1 MARGLGKGLEGLFE
15 DNLRTEEEEQGAGI
29 LKIVRI
35 SSVEPNRSQ
44 PRKTFEKEK
53 IDELAQSIR
62 ENGVLQPLIVREN
75 GRNRYQIISGERRW
89 RASKLAGLE
98 EVPVIV
104 RDLDEQKVLEVA
116 LIENLQ
122 REDLNAVEEARGY
135 KNLMENFGLTQ
146 EQIAERVSKSRPAVA
161 NAMRILALPDEILDM
176 VESGELTSGHAR
188 ALLALADR
196 VKNREELI
204 RTAKTVAEKKLSV
217 RAVEDMVK
225 KPRKLTRKKPAADDA
240 VYYRKI
246 SEQLTRA
253 WGRRITVNPGE
264 EKNGKK
270 EGTVVLEYYSMDDLN
285 DLIEKLTDK
294 KEV

>member
-53 IDELAQSIR
+53 IDELAQSSR

-122 REDLNAVEEARGY
+122 REDLNAVEEACGY

-146 EQIAERVSKSRPAVA
+146 EKIAERVSKSRPAVA

-176 VESGELTSGHAR
+176 VESGGLTSGHAR

-225 KPRKLTRKKPAADDA
+225 KPRKLTRKKPATDDA

-253 WGRRITVNPGE
+253 WGRRITVKPGE